1 MEVAAPLATITGWAL
16 RAAGRR
22 EGSLCGLS
30 GSFVPFAT
38 TEAERQKSGDPRPSV
53 EQRYRT
59 GDAFVGAVTEASRK
73 LVSARFLLQEDADR
87 YIQAAKSRASTIG
100 ASNPVSQNTSR

>member
-16 RAAGRR
+16 RATGRR

-30 GSFVPFAT
+30 GSYIPFAT
-38 TEAERQKSGDPRPSV
+38 TRAGRQQNGDPRPSL
-53 EQRYRT
+53 EERYGS
-59 GDAFVGAVTEASRK
+59 GDALVTAVTDASRK

-87 YIQAAKSRASTIG
+87 YIQAAKERARTL
-100 ASNPVSQNTSR
+100 TSAVR